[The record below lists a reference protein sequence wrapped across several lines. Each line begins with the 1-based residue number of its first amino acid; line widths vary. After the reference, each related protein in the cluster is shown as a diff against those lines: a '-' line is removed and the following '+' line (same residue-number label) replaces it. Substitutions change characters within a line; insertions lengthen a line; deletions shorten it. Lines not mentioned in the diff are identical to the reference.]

1 MDDKELKDTIEAN
14 GRKSELIEDDD
25 VFVCEECG
33 GVEECKD
40 DCQCKTCNERKND
53 EELDIT

>member
-1 MDDKELKDTIEAN
+1 MDDKELKDAIEAN

-40 DCQCKTCNERKND
+40 IANVKLVMKERMMKN
-53 EELDIT
+53 